1 MKLLAKRPSDATA
14 RVALTRRELLFIKS
28 FIENVDPGTET
39 DRLLDKLES
48 AIARLD
54 GTRVPRRGVDGAL
67 PSEPDQRRALCRSCG
82 WDGTLTKT
90 GPCPTCGQKVNP
102 LLFDGRKT

>member
-1 MKLLAKRPSDATA
+1 VSTHTA

-39 DRLLDKLES
+39 NRLLDKLEG
-48 AIARLD
+48 AIARID
-54 GTRVPRRGVDGAL
+54 GTPVPRRSTAAL
-67 PSEPDQRRALCRSCG
+67 DSAADQRRALCRACG

-90 GPCPTCGQKVNP
+90 SPCPTCGQKVNP
-102 LLFDGRKT
+102 LLFDGRTKP

>member
-1 MKLLAKRPSDATA
+1 MSTHTA

-39 DRLLDKLES
+39 DRLLDKLEG

-54 GTRVPRRGVDGAL
+54 GTPVPQRSTAVLDSAA
-67 PSEPDQRRALCRSCG
+67 DQRRALCRACG

-90 GPCPTCGQKVNP
+90 SPCPTCGQKVNP
-102 LLFDGRKT
+102 LLFDGRTKP